1 MKTLF
6 GAIVVDGRG
15 KLGGHVASKNRHGSY
30 FRTKV
35 SPSQPASTYSSNV
48 RARLSTISQAW
59 RGLTE
64 ASRILWNNAV
74 ADFKKSDVFG
84 AIHSPSGFNLYQM
97 LNNNSLTVGGNVI
110 ALPPQPVAVPSMTTL
125 SAVCDNSDGSV
136 TLTFTPAI
144 VATEK
149 VKLFASAALSGGKS
163 FAKSELRLIGI
174 MDSTS
179 TSPFVATSL
188 YTAKF
193 GAVGTVGKKI
203 FFATEEVKLTCQLMS
218 ILLRV

>member
-1 MKTLF
+1 
-6 GAIVVDGRG
+6 
-15 KLGGHVASKNRHGSY
+15 
-30 FRTKV
+30 
-35 SPSQPASTYSSNV
+35 
-48 RARLSTISQAW
+48 
-59 RGLTE
+59 
-64 ASRILWNNAV
+64 
-74 ADFKKSDVFG
+74 
-84 AIHSPSGFNLYQM
+84 
-97 LNNNSLTVGGNVI
+97 
-110 ALPPQPVAVPSMTTL
+110 MTTL

-203 FFATEEVKLTCQLMS
+203 FFATEEVKLTTGQAGRKVECS
-218 ILLRV
+218 TVIVT